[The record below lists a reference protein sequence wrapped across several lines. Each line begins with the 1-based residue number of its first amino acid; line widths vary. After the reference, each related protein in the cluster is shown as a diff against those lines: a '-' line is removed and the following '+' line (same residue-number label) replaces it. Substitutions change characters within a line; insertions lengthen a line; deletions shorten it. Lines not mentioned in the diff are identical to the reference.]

1 MRKQRLGGRW
11 HRQSAAE
18 QRCLKRAG
26 PDSGRRQLRPE
37 RVSANAPEQHL
48 VWGAEAAAEQT
59 RMAALSCESLVY
71 ASVSTAL
78 RACG

>member
-1 MRKQRLGGRW
+1 MPTYPLPDWVYDEEVLVTLLKMDFKPAAL
-11 HRQSAAE
+11 QSAT
-18 QRCLKRAG
+18 R
-26 PDSGRRQLRPE
+26 ST
-37 RVSANAPEQHL
+37 